1 MGLPTPDSGRED
13 GRATLRMVRA
23 LGAILGLQVAVA
35 VAVAL
40 GFLALKGS
48 QAAVSALIGGAIAVV
63 PSAFYAWRVVRA
75 RNAPV
80 QRLLWAHYAA
90 EFGKLALTV
99 VLFGATFAW
108 MKEVSVLPLFAAYI
122 ATLLVYW
129 AALVTSYRI

>member
-1 MGLPTPDSGRED
+1 MR
-13 GRATLRMVRA
+13 RA
-23 LGAILGLQVAVA
+23 LCIILGLQVAVA

-40 GFLALKGS
+40 GFLAAKGP
-48 QAAVSALIGGAIAVV
+48 QAAGSALIGGAIAVV
-63 PSAFYAWRVVRA
+63 PGAFYAWRVIRS
-75 RNAPV
+75 RNAPA
-80 QRLLWAHYAA
+80 QRLLRAHYAA

-129 AALVTSYRI
+129 AALVMSYRI